1 MLRPVVILITHQMV
15 NLLLK
20 THLLNDKRKGMDLL
34 SCVILDI
41 IENSCNQFRHYEE
54 EYFVQDIVD

>member
-20 THLLNDKRKGMDLL
+20 THLLNDKRKGMDLV
-34 SCVILDI
+34 SCAILDI
-41 IENSCNQFRHYEE
+41 IENSCINS
-54 EYFVQDIVD
+54 DIMKRNILYRT